1 METYYFTPTF
11 TSTNII
17 ITLLKNLKTSILRA
31 LYFSPSQSIAEIS
44 ERVGKSV
51 PLATRAVNELLAD
64 GWIANCGL
72 RASTGGRRATTFNL
86 NLDRHGCVLILAL
99 DQHSFTTTAFSLDN
113 KQLLPL
119 RTVDI
124 TLYESPQI
132 YEQIL
137 EGVTATMAELLEQD
151 ILSIGITAPGFV
163 DAADGVNSSF
173 APSSPMHSL
182 RKNIQDH
189 FGIQTYLE
197 NDSSAIAIAEK
208 HFGLIQ
214 DVSDSLVV
222 NLNWGVGLGIIVGH
236 RLFKG
241 HSGFAGEFS
250 HIPLANENKLCSC
263 GKKGCLEVEAS
274 LSSAMERIILALED
288 GQQSILA
295 KAYSKQGKLSI
306 DNIHDAYQRGDQ
318 VTIIALKQIAHML
331 GKGIATL
338 IHILNPQNIIISGQG
353 ARFGEVLLPQIQSS
367 VQEYC
372 IPRLSKNTQI
382 QISQIRNIQLL
393 ATACIAVQ
401 QMNWKHQKI
410 TN

>member
-1 METYYFTPTF
+1 M
-11 TSTNII
+11 
-17 ITLLKNLKTSILRA
+17 KNLKTALLRS

-51 PLATRAVNELLAD
+51 PLVTRAVHELLAEN
-64 GWIANCGL
+64 WITNCGL
-72 RASTGGRRATTFNL
+72 RASTGGRRAATFNI
-86 NLDRHGCVLILAL
+86 NLERNGCMVILAV
-99 DQHSFTTTAFSLDN
+99 DQYSFTTTAFSLDN

-124 TLYESPQI
+124 GLYEAPHI
-132 YEQIL
+132 YDRIVEAL
-137 EGVTATMAELLEQD
+137 TTTLSELSERE
-151 ILSIGITAPGFV
+151 ILSIGITMPGFV
-163 DAADGVNSSF
+163 DSADGVNSSF
-173 APSSPMHSL
+173 PSSSPMYSL
-182 RKNIQDH
+182 RQNIQEY
-189 FGIQTYLE
+189 FGVQTFVE

-208 HFGLIQ
+208 HFGLIK
-214 DVSDSLVV
+214 DISDSLVV
-222 NLNWGVGLGIIVGH
+222 NLNWGVGLGIIVDH
-236 RLFKG
+236 KLFKG

-274 LSSAMERIILALED
+274 LFSAMERIIQALEE
-288 GQQSILA
+288 GQQSLLA
-295 KAYSKQGKLSI
+295 KTYAKQGKLSI

-338 IHILNPQNIIISGQG
+338 IHILNPEAIIISGQG
-353 ARFGEVLLPQIQSS
+353 AQFGEVLLPQIQSS

-372 IPRLSKNTQI
+372 IPRLYKNAYI
-382 QISQIRNIQLL
+382 QISQTRNIQLL

-401 QMNWKHQKI
+401 QMNWKHQKL
-410 TN
+410 TNQQNQ